1 MIRVTPVV
9 AAHTSLVL
17 LSRQVRVTQGK
28 EPPHLVSLFKEK
40 PLVIHMGG
48 TSRKSG
54 ESKPGSTR
62 LFHIRQ
68 STNKATRAVEV
79 SLVYYKH
86 LYDRMLSKDW
96 FTTSSFS
103 LCVTEPG
110 RAYYILPEHKWCIC
124 AEVTSVPMAVEG
136 KGKDSRGDGCSQVCC
151 HSAWRTYHWGGGD

>member
-1 MIRVTPVV
+1 MIRITPVL

-17 LSRQVRVTQGK
+17 LSWQVRVTQGK

-79 SLVYYKH
+79 SKVYHKY
-86 LYDRMLSKDW
+86 LYDRMLSED
-96 FTTSSFS
+96 
-103 LCVTEPG
+103 
-110 RAYYILPEHKWCIC
+110 
-124 AEVTSVPMAVEG
+124 
-136 KGKDSRGDGCSQVCC
+136 
-151 HSAWRTYHWGGGD
+151 